1 MKRILILVL
10 ILCFSLVGCNQKD
23 ASIKGE
29 YDITGTITEVNTEG
43 RQILVEDKQIGLVWI
58 SLHEEGDISTFQIGQ
73 TVAVWTDGKIRE
85 SYPAQTNAL
94 NIEILTT
101 DNT

>member
-1 MKRILILVL
+1 MKRFLILVL

-23 ASIKGE
+23 ASSKGE

-43 RQILVEDKQIGLVWI
+43 RQILVEDKKIGLVWI
-58 SLHEEGDISTFQIGQ
+58 SLPDNGDIKIYQVDQ

-101 DNT
+101 N

>member
-1 MKRILILVL
+1 MKRFLILVL
-10 ILCFSLVGCNQKD
+10 ILCFSLVGSNQKD
-23 ASIKGE
+23 ASSKGE

-43 RQILVEDKQIGLVWI
+43 RQILVEDKKIGLVWI
-58 SLHEEGDISTFQIGQ
+58 SLPDNGDIKIYQVDQ

-101 DNT
+101 N